1 MMSPALTLVLIFI
14 LDLLLGKLTLN
25 IERRRQVLGFESV
38 DHRRSSIQAGSGDP
52 KTHCRKIFLPV
63 IAIGGIADIYA
74 ELFGQYELPSDD
86 MPLAREAALKA
97 LALDDSLAEAHH
109 SLGAIKILSVWD
121 WTGAGREFRRAL

>member
-25 IERRRQVLGFESV
+25 IERRLQVLGFESV
-38 DHRRSSIQAGSGDP
+38 DHRRSSLQAGSGDP
-52 KTHCRKIFLPV
+52 KTHGRKNFLLV

-74 ELFGQYELPSDD
+74 EFSGQSEMPSVA

-97 LALDDSLAEAHH
+97 LALDDSLA
-109 SLGAIKILSVWD
+109 
-121 WTGAGREFRRAL
+121 